1 MDSSTIG
8 GQDYLIFLSL
18 TLPRELAVVPD
29 TAQKPQGKK
38 CPLNLVGRSPVTT
51 LKQVPVGVV
60 RVGSRLQSNIALD
73 SCKEEEMGTTG
84 GAYDYLL

>member
-1 MDSSTIG
+1 M
-8 GQDYLIFLSL
+8 
-18 TLPRELAVVPD
+18 
-29 TAQKPQGKK
+29 
-38 CPLNLVGRSPVTT
+38 TT

-84 GAYDYLL
+84 GAFYCKYRKWAMVTISCFSKGFGLLVSIGDDLSVLQLIV